1 MSCGALAYGSDRM
14 LGHARWLT
22 FVRRSPPWV
31 LQVRKLSIYIQW
43 RYILRCGNFLQ
54 RPFAYHGKPPR
65 EAQKSAA
72 NIAPRPSYFSP
83 RAPACAD
90 TPWLRLRRRSRLTDQ
105 QMQEIAEVERRLA
118 AFERV
123 GGRQTVLRTLTN
135 MTTTPIA
142 EVSDLQDPNA
152 GDPSPAGLADGLR
165 SRGELRGSVAP
176 CSRWAAS
183 RVAGRSSGSPQRS
196 APSSI
201 SAALSAAIE
210 LRRLFPGINDM
221 AEVRELAQTI

>member
-1 MSCGALAYGSDRM
+1 MSCGALAHGSGRM

-22 FVRRSPPWV
+22 FVRRSPHGFSR
-31 LQVRKLSIYIQW
+31 LGSSLFTSSGATF
-43 RYILRCGNFLQ
+43 CGVAISCNAPL
-54 RPFAYHGKPPR
+54 PITASPR
-65 EAQKSAA
+65 ERLKSRPPTLLRALPTPRLGRRRCADYALATAA
-72 NIAPRPSYFSP
+72 ATIPIDRSADAGDRRG
-83 RAPACAD
+83 RAPAC
-90 TPWLRLRRRSRLTDQ
+90 R
-105 QMQEIAEVERRLA
+105 I
-118 AFERV
+118 ERV

-165 SRGELRGSVAP
+165 SRGELRGAVAP
-176 CSRWAAS
+176 CSRRAAS

-201 SAALSAAIE
+201 SAASFRPPSSCAGCSRGLTTW
-210 LRRLFPGINDM
+210 RRPGNLP
-221 AEVRELAQTI
+221 RP